1 MASRTVRAP
10 MPRSR
15 RAKVFQPFDALVGL
29 REAIA
34 AKERV
39 TEPKRELTEDSIAEI
54 NKTLMELQKG
64 QIITVVYY
72 GDYEQNYLQLTGP
85 VTKVDPYWSSL
96 QIGNTILNFPEIY
109 QISCEPMKCA
119 I

>member
-1 MASRTVRAP
+1 MASRTIRAP
-10 MPRSR
+10 MPRAK

-34 AKERV
+34 AKERI

-54 NKTLMELQKG
+54 NQTLTELQKG
-64 QIITVVYY
+64 QIVTVVYY

-85 VTKVDPYWSSL
+85 VTKIDPYWNRL
-96 QIGNTILNFPEIY
+96 HIGTTVLNFPEIY
-109 QISCEPMKCA
+109 YINTDTHT
-119 I
+119 